1 MASLR
6 IISFMS
12 LVFLSFSCSY
22 ADESITNTQPLTTW
36 ETMFSPNR
44 IYALGFFTTAT
55 TSPSSSFYLGIWL
68 SNDTQRQA
76 VWVANRENPIHSSS
90 PSLKISNSGNLI
102 ISSNGITDICIT
114 NATGTSTNTSAKLL
128 DNGNLVLLEEA
139 NGDTIEGRIL
149 WQSFDHPTD
158 TLLPGMKLRRTRFLT
173 SWLNN
178 KVPYPGAFT
187 LGIDPNGANQFVIS
201 YRGVVYWKSRVWNGS
216 EYVRDFFNNQPY
228 NIHYR
233 FESDEDGKYFIY
245 TINQTAGDDNF
256 IYKWAMTSSGQISR
270 DQWHTVGS
278 SSFWS
283 KVEKMNSP
291 CNGTFEEDGCRRRA
305 WPNCSD
311 KNENIFSK
319 EKMTINFNMYDIN
332 SSIALSDCEFTC
344 RSSCSCIA
352 YTTKNEDGTGC
363 LFRYDNG
370 REIPYLPPY
379 TGDFFIRANSKNLL
393 DPTAKKPGRK
403 TWRSWIISQL
413 VS

>member
-6 IISFMS
+6 ITSFMS

-55 TSPSSSFYLGIWL
+55 TTPSSSFYLGIWL

-102 ISSNGITDICIT
+102 ISSNGITDIRIT

-128 DNGNLVLLEEA
+128 DNGNLVLLEEV
-139 NGDTIEGRIL
+139 NGDSIEGRIL

-158 TLLPGMKLRRTRFLT
+158 TLLPGVKL
-173 SWLNN
+173 
-178 KVPYPGAFT
+178 
-187 LGIDPNGANQFVIS
+187 
-201 YRGVVYWKSRVWNGS
+201 
-216 EYVRDFFNNQPY
+216 
-228 NIHYR
+228 R

-245 TINQTAGDDNF
+245 TINQTAGGDNC
-256 IYKWAMTSSGQISR
+256 IYKWVMTSSGQISR

-291 CNGTFEEDGCRRRA
+291 CNGTFEDDGCRRRA

-379 TGDFFIRANSKNLL
+379 TGDFFIRVLP
-393 DPTAKKPGRK
+393 PTAKKPGRK
-403 TWRSWIISQL
+403 TWKSWIISQHRAHRKEKGGRREQPVL
-413 VS
+413 ELHTNKSAGAKFK